1 MMNLKNFTLIGHQ
14 ISFNNPYY
22 ANLENLL
29 NNDFKTTSVVTQFLT
44 ELINLIE
51 NWEDIAVREAF
62 IEKEGGYWDWKDL
75 LDFKV
80 TGNWFTFFK
89 FEDLGGYINVD
100 TKTFYLENSLL
111 PNEAVIDMP
120 LEEFIE
126 VLQQWKHILSE

>member
-1 MMNLKNFTLIGHQ
+1 MMKLKDFTVINHQ
-14 ISFNNPYY
+14 ISFKNPYY

-29 NNDFKTTSVVTQFLT
+29 NNDFKTISAVNQFLT
-44 ELINLIE
+44 ELISLIE
-51 NWEDIAVREAF
+51 NWEDIAVIEAF
-62 IEKEGGYWDWKDL
+62 IEKEGGYWDWQDL

-80 TGNWFTFFK
+80 RGNWFTFFK

-120 LEEFIE
+120 LEEFIDI
-126 VLQQWKHILSE
+126 LQQWKHILSE

>member
-1 MMNLKNFTLIGHQ
+1 MNLTDFTIINHK

-29 NNDFKTTSVVTQFLT
+29 NNDFRTVAIVDGYLT
-44 ELINLIE
+44 DLVYLDDH
-51 NWEDIAVREAF
+51 WEDIAARETF

-75 LDFKV
+75 LEFKV

-89 FEDLGGYINVD
+89 FEDLGGYIHVD

-111 PNEAVIDMP
+111 PDESVIDMP
-120 LEEFIE
+120 VGEFIE
-126 VLQQWKHILSE
+126 ILQQWKTILNQ